1 MGISPEGPAVT
12 ATHPTDRELG
22 DFLLGKL
29 DEPTGGSVE
38 NHLAECDSCRDRA
51 VAVRADDTFT
61 ELLAAA
67 RTRLDSHRAS
77 APTPTLDGTATP
89 PAFAPTL
96 AWDGSSAAGSGAV
109 PPALGA
115 HPKYRPVRRL
125 GTGGMGTVWLAE

>member
-1 MGISPEGPAVT
+1 MT

-29 DEPTGGSVE
+29 DEPSGGTVE
-38 NHLAECDSCRDRA
+38 SHLAECDSCRDRA
-51 VAVRADDTFT
+51 VAVQADDTFT

-67 RTRLDSHRAS
+67 RTRLDRSRAS

-96 AWDGSSAAGSGAV
+96 AWDGSAAAAGTVEA
-109 PPALGA
+109 PPALA
-115 HPKYRPVRRL
+115 SHPKYRPVRRL
-125 GTGGMGTVWLAE
+125 GTGGMGTVWLAEHRS